1 MSEFYKTRRDLLKAL
16 SLAAIV
22 MPYSRWACAQRKFDK
37 NPFLLG
43 VASGSPTDQSIVL
56 WTRLIDERLLASN
69 LSNEPIEVRWELA
82 PDPKFSQTIQSGIS
96 LAIPA
101 LAYSVHVE
109 VSQLPANQWF
119 YYRFLVGGQ
128 VSAVGRT
135 RTLPLPNQELDHLR
149 LAYASCQHYEHGYF
163 SAYQH
168 MLGEK
173 VDLVMFLGDYIYEYG
188 PGRKGVRT
196 HDSGPIISL
205 DDYRKRYV
213 LYKKDENLQ
222 AMHAACPWL
231 MTWDDH
237 EVQNDYAGLTPG
249 TFGPYVSDFP
259 KRRAAAYQAYYE
271 HMPLK
276 SSVLIDGLNGL
287 MKGAEMRIYGDFQFG
302 KLANICMLDDRQY
315 RDPGACT
322 PSGSGSA
329 IFDPKGCPE
338 LNREDRS
345 ILGGDQERWLAGK
358 LRGADKNIW
367 NVIGQPTLYAQRYFP
382 AGDQLLIWNDGWDGF
397 PAARKRMDQLFIENK
412 VKNLVI
418 FGGDVHENW
427 VGYIKADYDKFDSP
441 ILGVEFCGTSI
452 NSIGNGGKYLDAR
465 LAKNRHFIFAEA
477 TKKGY
482 GIADFTPKDL
492 TVTLRVLSD
501 AQEETTSIETLAKF
515 VVRSHSN
522 NIQRLA

>member
-1 MSEFYKTRRDLLKAL
+1 
-16 SLAAIV
+16 
-22 MPYSRWACAQRKFDK
+22 
-37 NPFLLG
+37 
-43 VASGSPTDQSIVL
+43 
-56 WTRLIDERLLASN
+56 
-69 LSNEPIEVRWELA
+69 
-82 PDPKFSQTIQSGIS
+82 
-96 LAIPA
+96 
-101 LAYSVHVE
+101 
-109 VSQLPANQWF
+109 
-119 YYRFLVGGQ
+119 
-128 VSAVGRT
+128 
-135 RTLPLPNQELDHLR
+135 
-149 LAYASCQHYEHGYF
+149 
-163 SAYQH
+163 
-168 MLGEK
+168 
-173 VDLVMFLGDYIYEYG
+173 
-188 PGRKGVRT
+188 
-196 HDSGPIISL
+196 
-205 DDYRKRYV
+205 
-213 LYKKDENLQ
+213 
-222 AMHAACPWL
+222 

-382 AGDQLLIWNDGWDGF
+382 SGDQLLIWNDGWDGF
-397 PAARKRMDQLFIENK
+397 PAARKRMNQLFIENQ

-522 NIQRLA
+522 NIQRLS